1 MEQHYE
7 DEIDLLELFSAL
19 LKKWKYIVFSALF
32 VGGITALVNQF
43 VLIPQYASTSK
54 FYVLSKSTSLTS
66 LADVQLG
73 TSLTQDYMIIVKGRG
88 VVDEVIKELDLDL
101 TYEQL
106 LGKVTV
112 ENPADSR
119 IITITV
125 KDADPK
131 QAKKIADKFADVAVT
146 FIGEKMDQQEPNVF
160 EYGYV
165 NNQHVSP
172 SKTKNT
178 MIGTLAGGVL
188 AAAVVILLHLMD
200 DSIKTPDDIERY
212 LGLNTLASLPDQDES
227 DQKEKKRKRR
237 KRRRKG
243 GTKKW
248 KKSSLKK

>member
-1 MEQHYE
+1 
-7 DEIDLLELFSAL
+7 
-19 LKKWKYIVFSALF
+19 
-32 VGGITALVNQF
+32 
-43 VLIPQYASTSK
+43 
-54 FYVLSKSTSLTS
+54 
-66 LADVQLG
+66 
-73 TSLTQDYMIIVKGRG
+73 
-88 VVDEVIKELDLDL
+88 
-101 TYEQL
+101 
-106 LGKVTV
+106 
-112 ENPADSR
+112 
-119 IITITV
+119 
-125 KDADPK
+125 
-131 QAKKIADKFADVAVT
+131 
-146 FIGEKMDQQEPNVF
+146 MDQQEPNVF

-188 AAAVVILLHLMD
+188 AAAVVILLHLLD

>member
-7 DEIDLLELFSAL
+7 DEIDLLELLSAL
-19 LKKWKYIVFSALF
+19 LKKCKYIVFSALF

-188 AAAVVILLHLMD
+188 AAAVVILLHLLD